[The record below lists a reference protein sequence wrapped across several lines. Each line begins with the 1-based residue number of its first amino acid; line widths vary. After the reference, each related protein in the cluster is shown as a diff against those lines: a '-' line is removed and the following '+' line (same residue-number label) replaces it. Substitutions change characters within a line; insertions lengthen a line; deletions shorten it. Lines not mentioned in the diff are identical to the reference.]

1 MKTISQIS
9 KRALDVLK
17 SEIESRNA
25 FDSLEASSCISASRW
40 KMAWYQNQNF
50 TPEMLEFCC
59 KEWPQY
65 SVWLMTGE
73 IPKSEV
79 RQIMPRLAVEK
90 SWEEILKTEPET
102 WTEEDLQNALGSML
116 AIEVIREVGNGSFKE
131 DLSSLIGRQKSII
144 KIEMTNRIQGQK
156 PTKNTERDLVDEVE
170 EAMPMILSKMKKPIK
185 KKVAELGHKKD

>member
-1 MKTISQIS
+1 MKTINKIS
-9 KRALDVLK
+9 ERAIDVIN
-17 SEIESRNA
+17 SEIKTRSVFADLES
-25 FDSLEASSCISASRW
+25 SSGISANKW
-40 KMAWYQNQNF
+40 KMAYYKNQNF
-50 TPEMLEFCC
+50 TPEMLSFIVSQ
-59 KEWPQY
+59 WPQY
-65 SVWLMTGE
+65 ICWVMSGCVPMNPIE
-73 IPKSEV
+73 QRMPKTA
-79 RQIMPRLAVEK
+79 IEK
-90 SWEEILKTEPET
+90 SWISVLEKEPSI

>member
-1 MKTISQIS
+1 
-9 KRALDVLK
+9 
-17 SEIESRNA
+17 
-25 FDSLEASSCISASRW
+25 
-40 KMAWYQNQNF
+40 
-50 TPEMLEFCC
+50 
-59 KEWPQY
+59 
-65 SVWLMTGE
+65 
-73 IPKSEV
+73 
-79 RQIMPRLAVEK
+79 MPRLAVEK